1 MNQGHGEASIPF
13 LWVSKKCKSNTMICG
28 GKITYPFSVHGK
40 QKQNIWLVYSSSRT
54 VSRSVDILS
63 LFIYYEMVLSASS
76 AA

>member
-13 LWVSKKCKSNTMICG
+13 LWVSEKCKSNTMVCG
-28 GKITYPFSVHGK
+28 GESTYPFSVHGK

-54 VSRSVDILS
+54 VSRYVDILS
-63 LFIYYEMVLSASS
+63 IFIFCEMVLSACS